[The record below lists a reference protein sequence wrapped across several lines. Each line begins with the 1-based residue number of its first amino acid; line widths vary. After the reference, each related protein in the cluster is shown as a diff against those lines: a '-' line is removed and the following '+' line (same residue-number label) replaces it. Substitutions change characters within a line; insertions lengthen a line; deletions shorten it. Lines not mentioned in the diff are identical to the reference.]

1 MSLLAALALA
11 QAASGELPPI
21 GTAPSPAA
29 PAAPAESCSGAIYS
43 AFDFWLGDWTI
54 YARQDGALIGNSRV
68 EKINNG
74 CAVRET
80 WLPQQGRAGG
90 NLNAPDLI
98 TGRWHQYWVDSQG
111 NRVDLEGGLYQGAM
125 LLAGPWRRVNG
136 SSQDALLRITYTRL
150 DADSVR
156 QLAEFSEDD
165 GLTWQVSFDYLY
177 LRAGRSN

>member
-1 MSLLAALALA
+1 MPLLTALALV
-11 QAASGELPPI
+11 QAATEELPPL
-21 GTAPSPAA
+21 GSAGPPVAAEA
-29 PAAPAESCSGAIYS
+29 PADACSGATYA
-43 AFDFWLGDWTI
+43 AFDFWLGDWTV
-54 YARQDGALIGNSRV
+54 YAKQDGTLIGKSRV

-80 WLPQQGRAGG
+80 WLPQQGKAGG

-98 TGRWHQYWVDSQG
+98 TGRWHQYWIDAHG

-136 SSQDALLRITYTRL
+136 STQDALLRITYTRL
-150 DADSVR
+150 DPDSVR
-156 QLAEFSEDD
+156 QLAEFSEDE

-177 LRAGRSN
+177 LRARRGD